1 MTAAAVTKVLHSKIL
16 LRQVVA
22 LLLLLLVSGC
32 ARLPDYARPQ
42 FHAPENAAGMGR
54 EGFAYRE
61 LTIADF
67 QARELP
73 EAYRQHHHR
82 INAHSCI
89 SIRPA
94 GETKA
99 QITRGAYDGRPF
111 YLGRIAQIRFE
122 AVFVP
127 ACSWWS
133 PAIPE
138 ERRAYV
144 LQHEQIHFAL
154 AELAA
159 RRLTVDARRELEDY
173 LAVNDSTKAVQE
185 ELAAKIQALAR
196 DAMEASFEEHT
207 DFDEETS
214 LYYDPRAQRWW
225 IEDVTRRLAETT
237 AP

>member
-1 MTAAAVTKVLHSKIL
+1 V
-16 LRQVVA
+16 
-22 LLLLLLVSGC
+22 LLLLLLLASGC

-42 FHAPENAAGMGR
+42 FHVPENAAAMRR
-54 EGFAYRE
+54 EGFGYRE

-73 EAYRQHHHR
+73 SAYRQHHHR

-89 SIRPA
+89 SIRPG

-99 QITRGAYDGRPF
+99 QITQGAYDGRLF
-111 YLGRIAQIRFE
+111 YLGRIAQVRFE

-127 ACSWWS
+127 SCSWWS
-133 PAIPE
+133 PEIPE
-138 ERRAYV
+138 GRRAYV

-159 RRLTVDARRELEDY
+159 RRLTMDARRELDDD
-173 LAVNDSTKAVQE
+173 LVVNDSYKAVQE

-196 DAMEASFEEHT
+196 EAMEASFEEHT

-225 IEDVTRRLAETT
+225 LEEVTRRLAKT
-237 AP
+237 ALP